1 MRNLK
6 GKYCGVGFAE
16 ALIALMISG
25 IVSIVL
31 MRISSSSLSELSRL
45 EIQDE
50 MEYLAVSTAVHLQRQ
65 AIEERVNNP
74 DDNIFHGDIEKG
86 NCYLFAEDGSGTID
100 TVNRIDGKVRGEFV
114 SSSSNTDD
122 PYFQV
127 FCRETNVSDKQKALF
142 TVIVGSK
149 KHRGL
154 NTTKNDIKDYEY
166 LAVINL

>member
-6 GKYCGVGFAE
+6 KKYCGVGFAE

-74 DDNIFHGDIEKG
+74 DDNIFHDDIELG
-86 NCYLFAEDGSGTID
+86 TCYLFAEDGSGTID
-100 TVNRIDGKVRGEFV
+100 ITSSIIGKVREEFV

-127 FCRETNVSDKQKALF
+127 FCRETEASDKQKVLF

-149 KHRGL
+149 KHKGL